1 MKDLNLPREKGITIL
16 ALTITIIILLILAG
30 ITIISLTGENGLIKN
45 AGQAKEETEISN
57 EKEIL
62 ERATAGA
69 MAQDSR
75 GNIKEE
81 RLQNKLNGETGA
93 GKTEVTD
100 TGEEFEVLFKDTNR
114 YYIIDKTGNIEIAPE
129 IKEDKS
135 PGDITKDEEGNE
147 LTGRY
152 EIWSIEDLCDFS
164 NRVNNG
170 KTFNGEEVYLM
181 QSLNFKSKRSY
192 VNGNIVTTGKIQS
205 YNTIEELQKNLTEGE
220 GFCPIGDRINNYGYQ
235 GNFDGNNFEIKNLY
249 INKTNNVGLFGRVEA
264 VQNVNDITI
273 KNISVSGNIIGT
285 GNIGAIIG
293 TIFPYST
300 IRISNC
306 TNKASIEGEIA
317 GGIIGSTGASEP
329 GLILSNCMNYGKV
342 TGGNAGGI
350 IGYAYTSTIYNCSNE
365 GEVIGKNKDTG
376 YKGIGGI
383 IGTAMRTT
391 IIKNSYNK
399 GNIRGISIGGGIIGY
414 NDWGEVTLENC
425 YNIGTISG
433 EYKGGISGRL
443 FLTNDMLTT
452 KNCFY
457 LNKDISIGIGYINGG
472 SEEKEDV
479 TGMNENELKSNETL
493 TKLNDYV
500 KENSTSQEVVLKSW
514 KSGDDGYPTFAED

>member
-1 MKDLNLPREKGITIL
+1 MKDLNLPKEKGITIL

-114 YYIIDKTGNIEIAPE
+114 YYIVDKTGNIEIAPE

-170 KTFNGEEVYLM
+170 NTFAGKEVYLM

-192 VNGNIVTTGKIQS
+192 VNGI
-205 YNTIEELQKNLTEGE
+205 
-220 GFCPIGDRINNYGYQ
+220 
-235 GNFDGNNFEIKNLY
+235 
-249 INKTNNVGLFGRVEA
+249 
-264 VQNVNDITI
+264 
-273 KNISVSGNIIGT
+273 
-285 GNIGAIIG
+285 
-293 TIFPYST
+293 
-300 IRISNC
+300 
-306 TNKASIEGEIA
+306 
-317 GGIIGSTGASEP
+317 
-329 GLILSNCMNYGKV
+329 
-342 TGGNAGGI
+342 
-350 IGYAYTSTIYNCSNE
+350 
-365 GEVIGKNKDTG
+365 
-376 YKGIGGI
+376 
-383 IGTAMRTT
+383 
-391 IIKNSYNK
+391 
-399 GNIRGISIGGGIIGY
+399 
-414 NDWGEVTLENC
+414 
-425 YNIGTISG
+425 
-433 EYKGGISGRL
+433 
-443 FLTNDMLTT
+443 
-452 KNCFY
+452 
-457 LNKDISIGIGYINGG
+457 
-472 SEEKEDV
+472 
-479 TGMNENELKSNETL
+479 
-493 TKLNDYV
+493 
-500 KENSTSQEVVLKSW
+500 
-514 KSGDDGYPTFAED
+514 